1 MGHAR
6 FALVCAAGAGA
17 LAQIV
22 YHGGPPGVDLPSHLF
37 QTWLYSHAGF
47 NLWNNYWYAGRYEFV
62 TYSVLYYPVA
72 SAIGQALAT
81 MIAAAVLAGS
91 FASVSRREWGSAATG
106 PSLSFAATA
115 PVILMV
121 GGLYPFLAGAAA
133 GGAALVC
140 VQRRW
145 RIGFG
150 LAVLATLGFSPLAFA
165 LLMAVLAAALLGQPR
180 PGVALRHHR
189 AAFGA
194 VVAVFVI
201 AVLLERAFP
210 SGAWYPYDLTDA
222 AIVFGFSLAGLY
234 ITGTSPRARSLRM
247 LFACYLALNLVAFLL
262 KGPIGSN
269 SSRLFV
275 IAGAPLLWLAAN
287 VSRERSRL
295 VVLPLLATA
304 LALQVGPFVR
314 DAYSSWGDPASEA
327 SYWKPVERLLA
338 THPDPEHRVE
348 VVATRGHWEA
358 YYLAKHGIPLARG
371 WYRQDD
377 FPQNGPL
384 YSPDLTGRGY
394 RRWLRS
400 LGVHYVLL
408 SDAELDYSAT
418 HEAALVRSGAAG
430 LVPVAHTE
438 HWTMYALPHPT
449 ALVTP
454 PPGRAGPAHP
464 AGPGPGRAVDVAA
477 GAIPRAGAI
486 EPVLGCVAGAHMRR
500 LVRRRNDDRHDAD
513 RRVHPPDRR
522 PGSRAGGRDGRRRR
536 FWLLTLRKR

>member
-1 MGHAR
+1 VGRAR
-6 FALVCAAGAGA
+6 FALACAVLAGG
-17 LAQIV
+17 LANLV
-22 YHGGPPGVDLPSHLF
+22 YLGGPPGVDLPSHLF

-72 SAIGQALAT
+72 SVVGQALAT
-81 MIAAAVLAGS
+81 AVAAAVLAGS
-91 FASVSRREWGSAATG
+91 FAAVSRREWGGAATG
-106 PSLSFAATA
+106 PSLTFAATA
-115 PVILMV
+115 PFILMV
-121 GGLYPFLAGAAA
+121 GGLYPFMAGAAA

-140 VQRRW
+140 LQRR
-145 RIGFG
+145 RRLGFG
-150 LAVLATLGFSPLAFA
+150 VALLASFGFSPLAFA
-165 LLMAVLAAALLGQPR
+165 LLLAVLAAVLLGQAH

-194 VVAVFVI
+194 VVVVFLV
-201 AVLLERAFP
+201 AVLMERAFP

-222 AIVFGFSLAGLY
+222 AIVFGFSLVGLY
-234 ITGTSPRARSLRM
+234 ITGSSQRARSLRM
-247 LFACYLALNLVAFLL
+247 LFACYLALNMVAFLL

-327 SYWKPVERLLA
+327 AYWAPAERLLA
-338 THPDPEHRVE
+338 AHPDPEHRVE

-358 YYLAKHGIPLARG
+358 YYLAKRGIPLARG
-371 WYRQDD
+371 WFRQDD

-384 YSPDLTGRGY
+384 YSDNLTGYGY
-394 RRWLRS
+394 RRWLQS

-408 SDAELDYSAT
+408 PDADLDYSAT
-418 HEAALVRSGAAG
+418 REAALLRSGQAG
-430 LVPVAHTE
+430 LARIAHTP
-438 HWTMYALPHPT
+438 HWTMYALRHPT
-449 ALVTP
+449 PLVSPPAGAKALLINLAQGRVVLWTSA
-454 PPGRAGPAHP
+454 PGRY
-464 AGPGPGRAVDVAA
+464 
-477 GAIPRAGAI
+477 
-486 EPVLGCVAGAHMRR
+486 
-500 LVRRRNDDRHDAD
+500 LVRIRSSPYWVASPSLTCVGSSANGMTTVTTPTGGYVRLTIRPRLDTMAD
-513 RRVHPPDRR
+513 TVGGG
-522 PGSRAGGRDGRRRR
+522 GSGC
-536 FWLLTLRKR
+536 